1 MRFSIVT
8 TEPFREL
15 HFNEPKR
22 TRVGSLLAC
31 QSNKNRS
38 VKERFFYAL
47 QSFLPTALMA
57 VGFWLYIAVSRQFH
71 QNAKT
76 EKIAICCRLTIRGER
91 FFVLCVIFGHK
102 KMVTAWSQLTDFCC
116 FSVESKEKNNRDTCL

>member
-1 MRFSIVT
+1 MRFFIVT

-47 QSFLPTALMA
+47 PAFINNVAAKSPLQQKQEHPAEGIYSTIP
-57 VGFWLYIAVSRQFH
+57 IAYQATYDH
-71 QNAKT
+71 
-76 EKIAICCRLTIRGER
+76 
-91 FFVLCVIFGHK
+91 
-102 KMVTAWSQLTDFCC
+102 
-116 FSVESKEKNNRDTCL
+116 